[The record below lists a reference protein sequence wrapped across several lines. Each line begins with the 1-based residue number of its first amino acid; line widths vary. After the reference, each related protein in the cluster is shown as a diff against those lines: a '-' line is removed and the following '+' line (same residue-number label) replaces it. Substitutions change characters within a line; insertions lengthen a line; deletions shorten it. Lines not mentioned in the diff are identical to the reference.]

1 MEVNQYLEMF
11 IEESKDHL
19 QACSE
24 HLLELEKNPDDL
36 AIVGE
41 IFRSAHTLK
50 GMSATMGFEDLA
62 DLTHKM
68 ENVLDAIRN
77 EKIHVSPEILD
88 VVFESV
94 DHLEEMVM
102 DIANGGDG
110 KRDVS
115 STVAQLKRIELGEYA
130 IPEVVATTE
139 TPVAA
144 VASMLEYDGFEQTVI
159 SQSAEQGFNA
169 FEISVKLREDCLLK
183 AARVF
188 MVFEILEKY
197 GDVIKSNPSVEK
209 LEDEQFDQQFYV
221 AFVTKE
227 SAEDMQ
233 KKIMKVSEVEEVIVA
248 TIGKPATAVASVL
261 EYDGF
266 EQTVISQSAEQGFNA
281 FEISVKL
288 REDCL
293 LKAARVFM
301 VFEILEKD
309 GDVIKSNPS
318 VDKLEDEQFDQQFY
332 VAFVTKESAE
342 DMQKKIMKVSEV
354 EEVIVATIEHKQYSE
369 KEQAIQEVA
378 ATATATVEVEAQPAT
393 APETNTAAPKTAK
406 AVAPAKTDKSHA
418 PVGNKTIRVNIE
430 RLDILMN
437 LFEEL
442 VIDRGR
448 LQSISTEV
456 NHGEL
461 NETVERMSRVMG
473 DLQTII
479 LTMRMVPVE
488 TVFNR
493 FPKMIRQLSRD
504 LNKKINLEIIGA
516 ETELDR
522 TVIDEI
528 GDPLV
533 HLIRNSVDHGI
544 ENPTARRAKGK
555 PEEGTVVLRAYHS
568 GNYVFIEIEDDGAGI
583 NREKVLAKAISKG
596 IVTQEQSYSMSDKQI
611 NELILASGFSTADVI
626 SDVSGRGVGL
636 DVVKTTIE
644 SLGGNISIESTQ
656 DVGSVFSIQLPLTLS
671 IISVMLVEIEK
682 EIYAIPLSSII
693 ETSIIR
699 SSEIMNA
706 HNQKVIDFRGK
717 VVPLVFLEE
726 IFEVPCKEPQDDEFH
741 SVVIVRKGE
750 KLAGL
755 VVDSFIGQ
763 QEIVLKSLGNY
774 LTNIFAISG
783 ATILGNGKVALIVDC
798 NALIK

>member
-11 IEESKDHL
+11 IEESKEHL

-24 HLLELEKNPDDL
+24 HLLVLEKNPEDL

-77 EKIHVSPEILD
+77 EKIKVTPEILD

-102 DIANGGDG
+102 DIASGGDG
-110 KRDVS
+110 KRDVQA
-115 STVAQLKRIELGEYA
+115 TVEQLKRIESGEDTGA
-130 IPEVVATTE
+130 PATPVQTSGTAEQAATTSE
-139 TPVAA
+139 LKL
-144 VASMLEYDGFEQTVI
+144 SYDDFEKTILQ
-159 SQSAEQGFNA
+159 QSADQDYKA
-169 FEISVKLREDCLLK
+169 FEITVALREDCLLK
-183 AARVF
+183 AARVY
-188 MVFEILEKY
+188 MVFEILEKN
-197 GDVIKSNPSVEK
+197 GDVIKSSPTVER
-209 LEDEQFDQQFYV
+209 LEEEQFDSVFYV
-221 AFVTKE
+221 AFISKE
-227 SAEDMQ
+227 NPVDLQ
-233 KKIMKVSEVEEVIVA
+233 KKLLKVSEVDTVEISEINLSAFKESKVIEEVPV
-248 TIGKPATAVASVL
+248 
-261 EYDGF
+261 
-266 EQTVISQSAEQGFNA
+266 
-281 FEISVKL
+281 
-288 REDCL
+288 
-293 LKAARVFM
+293 
-301 VFEILEKD
+301 
-309 GDVIKSNPS
+309 
-318 VDKLEDEQFDQQFY
+318 QQ
-332 VAFVTKESAE
+332 
-342 DMQKKIMKVSEV
+342 
-354 EEVIVATIEHKQYSE
+354 
-369 KEQAIQEVA
+369 
-378 ATATATVEVEAQPAT
+378 VEVQPI
-393 APETNTAAPKTAK
+393 ETQ
-406 AVAPAKTDKSHA
+406 AVA
-418 PVGNKTIRVNIE
+418 PVGNTADKKPATTNNKTTAVTTSKTIRVNIE
-430 RLDILMN
+430 RLDVLMN

-448 LQSISTEV
+448 LQSIATEV

-473 DLQTII
+473 DLQNII

-493 FPKMIRQLSRD
+493 FPKMVRQLSRD

-533 HLIRNSVDHGI
+533 HLIRNSLDHGVESPEI
-544 ENPTARRAKGK
+544 RRSKGK
-555 PEEGTVVLRAYHS
+555 PEEGTVQLRAYHS

-583 NREKVLAKAISKG
+583 NRDKVLAKAISKG
-596 IVTQEQSYSMSDKQI
+596 VVTQETANSLSEKQI

-656 DVGSVFSIQLPLTLS
+656 NVGSVFSIQLPLTLS

-699 SSEIMNA
+699 NSDILNA

-717 VVPLVFLEE
+717 VVPLIFLEE
-726 IFEVPCKEPQDDEFH
+726 VFEVPRNEEVNDEFH
-741 SVVIVRKGE
+741 SVVIVRKGD

-798 NALIK
+798 NALM

>member
-1 MEVNQYLEMF
+1 MELNQYLEMF
-11 IEESKDHL
+11 IEESKEHL

-24 HLLELEKNPDDL
+24 HLLELEKNPEDL
-36 AIVGE
+36 TIVGE

-50 GMSATMGFEDLA
+50 GMAATMGFEDLA

-68 ENVLDAIRN
+68 ENILDAIRN
-77 EKIHVSPEILD
+77 SKIKVNAEILD

-94 DHLEEMVM
+94 DHLEEMVF
-102 DIANGGDG
+102 DIADGGDG
-110 KRDVS
+110 KRNVQA
-115 STVAQLKRIELGEYA
+115 TVEKLKRIEAGEPA
-130 IPEVVATTE
+130 TTDTEETMAEQEVAAAVVATE
-139 TPVAA
+139 
-144 VASMLEYDGFEQTVI
+144 LEQPAQRLELKLSYDDFEKTVI
-159 SQSAEQGFNA
+159 LQSSEQDFNA
-169 FEISVKLREDCLLK
+169 FEITVFLREDCLLK

-188 MVFEILEKY
+188 MVFEILEKN
-197 GDVIKSNPSVEK
+197 GDVIKSSPTVDK
-209 LEDEQFDQQFYV
+209 LEEEQFDSEFHV
-221 AFVTKE
+221 AFISKE
-227 SAEDMQ
+227 SAEDLQ
-233 KKIMKVSEVEEVIVA
+233 KMLMKVSEVDRVVVN
-248 TIGKPATAVASVL
+248 K
-261 EYDGF
+261 
-266 EQTVISQSAEQGFNA
+266 IS
-281 FEISVKL
+281 
-288 REDCL
+288 R
-293 LKAARVFM
+293 
-301 VFEILEKD
+301 
-309 GDVIKSNPS
+309 DV
-318 VDKLEDEQFDQQFY
+318 
-332 VAFVTKESAE
+332 FVTKTTAI
-342 DMQKKIMKVSEV
+342 DVPV
-354 EEVIVATIEHKQYSE
+354 EEVQS
-369 KEQAIQEVA
+369 
-378 ATATATVEVEAQPAT
+378 QPAVQETVT
-393 APETNTAAPKTAK
+393 AVSEEQPKTA
-406 AVAPAKTDKSHA
+406 AAKNNNKSGHA
-418 PVGNKTIRVNIE
+418 SSKTIRVNIE

-442 VIDRGR
+442 AIDRGR
-448 LQSISTEV
+448 LLTIAGDV

-461 NETVERMSRVMG
+461 NETVERMSRTMG
-473 DLQTII
+473 DLQNIV
-479 LTMRMVPVE
+479 LTMRMVPVD

-493 FPKMIRQLSRD
+493 FPKMVRQLSRD
-504 LNKKINLEIIGA
+504 LNKKIELNIVGA

-544 ENPTARRAKGK
+544 ESPEVRRAKGK
-555 PEEGTVVLRAYHS
+555 PEEGTVELRAYHS

-583 NREKVLAKAISKG
+583 NREKVLAKALSKG
-596 IVTQEQSYSMSDKQI
+596 IVTHEQSLTMTDKQI
-611 NELILASGFSTADVI
+611 NELIMASGFSTADVI

-656 DVGSVFSIQLPLTLS
+656 NVGSVFSIQLPLTLS
-671 IISVMLVEIEK
+671 IISVMLVEIEN

-699 SSEIMNA
+699 HSDILNA

-726 IFEVPCKEPQDDEFH
+726 IFEVPRAEQKDDGFH
-741 SVVIVRKGE
+741 SVVIVRKGD

-798 NALIK
+798 NALMK